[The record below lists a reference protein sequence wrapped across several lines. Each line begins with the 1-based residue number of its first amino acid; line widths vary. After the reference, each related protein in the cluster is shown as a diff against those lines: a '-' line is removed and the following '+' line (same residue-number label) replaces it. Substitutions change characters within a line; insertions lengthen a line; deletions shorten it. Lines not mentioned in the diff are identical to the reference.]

1 LTRARAQIGS
11 RRKRFKASREKGEQL
26 RAKFIQASNSG
37 NLQDLIVMLV
47 EDATLISDGGGK
59 VVAALNPIQGAERVS
74 RFVLGVLSKVS
85 PEEFAIKL
93 VDVNGEP
100 GIVTFIK
107 GELNSVIT
115 FDFEDDRIRNIYIVS
130 NPREVE
136 VRNVKMTAWL
146 LSKRSYKHPN

>member
-1 LTRARAQIGS
+1 
-11 RRKRFKASREKGEQL
+11 
-26 RAKFIQASNSG
+26 
-37 NLQDLIVMLV
+37 MLV